1 MHLPSEK
8 PRNLKGLSQNISR
21 TSVPQSRFLDLRPK
35 NRPGSTIP
43 LIVSEAKTHN
53 ALQISGLTHR
63 YTAGQTPVID
73 IAELAVRPGEQLV
86 LTGSSGSGKS
96 TLLHLIAGL
105 MDPAEGSVR
114 IDGTD
119 IHSLHGHARDR
130 FRGRAIGMVFQTHHL
145 LHGFSAE
152 ENVMAALMFS
162 DIPRGS
168 HRARART
175 LLDTLG
181 IPTPTQRV
189 EKLSVG
195 QQQRV
200 AIARA
205 LACDPV
211 LVLADEPTASLDP
224 ENADVALDLLQQAC
238 RSSGAALLCVT
249 HDRRFIDRFDR
260 AEHLNAPHEQLQA
273 ALEDA

>member
-1 MHLPSEK
+1 M
-8 PRNLKGLSQNISR
+8 
-21 TSVPQSRFLDLRPK
+21 
-35 NRPGSTIP
+35 
-43 LIVSEAKTHN
+43 
-53 ALQISGLTHR
+53 
-63 YTAGQTPVID
+63 
-73 IAELAVRPGEQLV
+73 V

-105 MDPAEGSVR
+105 MDPSEGTIRVA
-114 IDGTD
+114 GTCPQ
-119 IHSLHGHARDR
+119 SLRGQARDK
-130 FRGRAIGMVFQTHHL
+130 FRGRTIGMVFQTHHL
-145 LHGFSAE
+145 LMGFSAL

-168 HRARART
+168 HRARAKS

-181 IPTPTQRV
+181 IATPDQRV
-189 EKLSVG
+189 ERLSVG

-224 ENADVALDLLQQAC
+224 ENAQAALDLLQQAC
-238 RSSGAALLCVT
+238 RSSGSALLCVT
-249 HDRRFIDRFDR
+249 HDTRLINRFDR
-260 AEHLNAPHEQLQA
+260 NQHLPAPHEQLQETGGGA
-273 ALEDA
+273 

>member
-1 MHLPSEK
+1 MGVDRALNHP
-8 PRNLKGLSQNISR
+8 
-21 TSVPQSRFLDLRPK
+21 
-35 NRPGSTIP
+35 
-43 LIVSEAKTHN
+43 
-53 ALQISGLTHR
+53 ALQIR
-63 YTAGQTPVID
+63 
-73 IAELAVRPGEQLV
+73 ELAHQYAQNDAPALQIHDLTLDRGAQTV

-105 MDPAEGSVR
+105 MEPTQ
-114 IDGTD
+114 GTIEIAGTN
-119 IHSLHGHARDR
+119 IHTLNGHARDR
-130 FRGRAIGMVFQTHHL
+130 FRGRSVGMIFQTHHL
-145 LHGFSAE
+145 LNGFSAE

-168 HRARART
+168 HRARARD

-189 EKLSVG
+189 ERLSIG

-205 LACDPV
+205 LACDPA

-224 ENADVALDLLQQAC
+224 DNAQVALDLLQDAC

-249 HDRRFIDRFDR
+249 HDQRFVDRFDHH
-260 AEHLNAPHEQLQA
+260 EHLRSPLEQLQG
-273 ALEDA
+273 ALEGA

>member
-1 MHLPSEK
+1 MDPSE
-8 PRNLKGLSQNISR
+8 G
-21 TSVPQSRFLDLRPK
+21 
-35 NRPGSTIP
+35 TI
-43 LIVSEAKTHN
+43 V
-53 ALQISGLTHR
+53 
-63 YTAGQTPVID
+63 V
-73 IAELAVRPGEQLV
+73 
-86 LTGSSGSGKS
+86 
-96 TLLHLIAGL
+96 
-105 MDPAEGSVR
+105 
-114 IDGTD
+114 DGVD
-119 IHSLHGHARDR
+119 IHGLHGHARDR
-130 FRGRAIGMVFQTHHL
+130 FRGRTIGMVFQTHHL
-145 LHGFSAE
+145 LNGFSAE

-175 LLDTLG
+175 LLETLG

-189 EKLSVG
+189 ERLSIG

-205 LACDPV
+205 LACNPA

-224 ENADVALDLLQQAC
+224 ENADVALGLLQQAC
-238 RSSGAALLCVT
+238 RDSDAALLCVT

-273 ALEDA
+273 ALGGA